1 MIKNICYNVIMVKG
15 DIFSKYILIEG
26 EDDWNEKIK

>member
-1 MIKNICYNVIMVKG
+1 MIKIICYNVTMVKR

-26 EDDWNEKIK
+26 EDDWNEEIK